1 MQASAELKRPNC
13 SMNQSHL
20 EGLLNALCWVS
31 PLGSLILRSG
41 VGTEI
46 CICNKLQDDADAP
59 SPCLDLFWGIP
70 TETPNLIQGYI
81 PVPGVWLVPL

>member
-46 CICNKLQDDADAP
+46 CICNKLQDDANAP

-81 PVPGVWLVPL
+81 PVPRVWLVPL

>member
-41 VGTEI
+41 I
-46 CICNKLQDDADAP
+46 CISNKFQDDADAS
-59 SPCLDLFWGIP
+59 SPCLDLIWGIP

-81 PVPGVWLVPL
+81 PVPRVCLVPL